1 LGLCSTDWLTGK
13 ALAPAFALSVA
24 PTEPSKLLLLPGI
37 AMELVAALTYGTSHY
52 ALKDRAVIRHGETLL
67 VLD

>member
-1 LGLCSTDWLTGK
+1 VTGK

-24 PTEPSKLLLLPGI
+24 PTEPSKLLPPGI
-37 AMELVAALTYGTSHY
+37 EMELVAALVLTYGTSHY